1 MRVRSLEMPR
11 STARISHASVHDG
24 TVRHTITHAVL
35 QRLWDEW
42 GAGQGA
48 VFLSLLRV
56 CTVCMTWLLR
66 CVILDAMH
74 EVFPS
79 GNACLVVVVNGA
91 HATGTGVIWALK
103 PPSSLATSLTFVFHA
118 APGPSPASSL
128 FSFIFR

>member
-1 MRVRSLEMPR
+1 VGGRPR
-11 STARISHASVHDG
+11 SSFLVAIKSVYGVYD
-24 TVRHTITHAVL
+24 VVAPL
-35 QRLWDEW
+35 
-42 GAGQGA
+42 
-48 VFLSLLRV
+48 
-56 CTVCMTWLLR
+56 

-79 GNACLVVVVNGA
+79 GNARLVVVVNGA